1 MRQVRA
7 LPAQRGCSR
16 WWRCSSAG
24 NDDREAAHPLASV
37 TVYRFLP
44 GAVDEEEFM
53 FMADLHAR
61 MVVTGQVEYAERR
74 RRGREMVGSVVETY
88 TLIILGRS
96 SGGRSHDARHAHADA
111 EARVG
116 SFKGIRMPARGPHRR
131 DWGGLSPS
139 TYDSVNYCNTNA

>member
-1 MRQVRA
+1 
-7 LPAQRGCSR
+7 
-16 WWRCSSAG
+16 
-24 NDDREAAHPLASV
+24 V

-44 GAVDEEEFM
+44 GVVDEEEFM

-88 TLIILGRS
+88 SLIILGRS

-111 EARVG
+111 EAHIVG
-116 SFKGIRMPARGPHRR
+116 SGPSRGSGCLHVGLIGATGEGCLPPHM
-131 DWGGLSPS
+131 
-139 TYDSVNYCNTNA
+139 TV